1 MFQNTKDSSEE
12 PANKKWPLNPP
23 DFHWQCHHLQQ
34 RTPTHEKWNIVH
46 HPLGT
51 PSAGGPWRG
60 QPTGR
65 EKGDECKATSALRN
79 MQELWTWTHSKHKT
93 HTSSAVQKEAS
104 AFLYIC
110 QMSWYWIG
118 KMTKRRGF
126 SFSRGSSS
134 TLVLLGLGFC
144 WKKRKTDFR
153 NSSRRLLV

>member
-1 MFQNTKDSSEE
+1 MFQNTKDSSEG

-34 RTPTHEKWNIVH
+34 RMPTHEKWNIVH

-79 MQELWTWTHSKHKT
+79 MDLAMDLDPLQTQDTYLFSCPERGLGLLIHLPDVMILNWEDDKATWIFL
-93 HTSSAVQKEAS
+93 QQRL
-104 AFLYIC
+104 FLY
-110 QMSWYWIG
+110 
-118 KMTKRRGF
+118 TGF
-126 SFSRGSSS
+126 AGFG
-134 TLVLLGLGFC
+134 LLL
-144 WKKRKTDFR
+144 KEEK
-153 NSSRRLLV
+153 NRL